1 MQVLRYAEYE
11 DRDVSRM
18 QVLRGM
24 AAAMM
29 TSVDKI
35 TTLANAP
42 DLYKSLKNGVSTNL
56 RLADFTDNLDLIFR
70 IGDFEIVSFEYPG
83 KMTVENGDP
92 MFVPDI
98 DAAIA
103 ALLKYRS

>member
-29 TSVDKI
+29 TSIDKI

-83 KMTVENGDP
+83 KMTVDNGDP
-92 MFVPDI
+92 TFVPDTA
-98 DAAIA
+98 AAIS